1 MNEKLH
7 TRGVRKYFSHTVSPP
22 LRPSLPSCFPPS
34 LPPTVCRERPRV
46 YSPAVLSGPPS
57 CRLFAVCFAMCFR
70 ETPRTDDAGSDT
82 TSLPPLFF
90 SHHSFYIIRD
100 HYFSP
105 SPLLLFLSSH
115 CTSFRG
121 HTVSSRA
128 FILPTHACTE
138 RSRAPIFIEYLARG
152 KGRLCGS
159 P

>member
-7 TRGVRKYFSHTVSPP
+7 TGGVRKYFSHTVSPLSAP
-22 LRPSLPSCFPPS
+22 PFHHPPS
-34 LPPTVCRERPRV
+34 PACRDRPRV

-57 CRLFAVCFAMCFR
+57 CRLFAECFAMCFR

-82 TSLPPLFF
+82 TPLPPLFF
-90 SHHSFYIIRD
+90 SRHSFYIIRD

-105 SPLLLFLSSH
+105 SSLLFLSSH

>member
-1 MNEKLH
+1 MKNCIPVEFGNILATPSPLSAPPFH
-7 TRGVRKYFSHTVSPP
+7 PSSSPP
-22 LRPSLPSCFPPS
+22 
-34 LPPTVCRERPRV
+34 VCSDRPRV

-57 CRLFAVCFAMCFR
+57 CRLFAVCFAMWFR
-70 ETPRTDDAGSDT
+70 ETPRTDEAGSDT
-82 TSLPPLFF
+82 TSLPPLFV
-90 SHHSFYIIRD
+90 SRHSFYIIRD

-105 SPLLLFLSSH
+105 STLLLFVSSH
-115 CTSFRG
+115 CTSCRG